1 MHRLV
6 AHKHHTCCA
15 GSGFRLPW
23 ENMKELV
30 EEVNRKELVEDM
42 NREPQGQG
50 MVPTD
55 YIPDIAE
62 TTHPYT
68 GDTSCLHLW

>member
-1 MHRLV
+1 MLTLGSSVNFHMHHLV

-15 GSGFRLPW
+15 GSGFRLPP
-23 ENMKELV
+23 ENMEELV
-30 EEVNRKELVEDM
+30 GEV

-55 YIPDIAE
+55 YISDIAE
-62 TTHPYT
+62 TPPPHP
-68 GDTSCLHLW
+68 

>member
-1 MHRLV
+1 MVTLGDAVNFHMHHLA

-15 GSGFRLPW
+15 GCGFRMPR
-23 ENMKELV
+23 ENMEELV
-30 EEVNRKELVEDM
+30 EEV

-55 YIPDIAE
+55 YISDIVE
-62 TTHPYT
+62 TPNP
-68 GDTSCLHLW
+68 

>member
-1 MHRLV
+1 VLTLGSSVNFHMHRLV

-30 EEVNRKELVEDM
+30 EEVNR
-42 NREPQGQG
+42 EPQEQG

-55 YIPDIAE
+55 YISDIAE
-62 TTHPYT
+62 TTHP
-68 GDTSCLHLW
+68 